1 MIQIT
6 PELEANVKEW
16 KEIFRKVAESGMSK
30 REWCNEN
37 GICRNSFFY
46 WQRRIRELEEQQNPE
61 PVSMFYELDPA
72 TMVSDESIAK
82 AFSAHIMIQAGAYQ
96 VYIDDS
102 FKDETLARILAVIR
116 DD

>member
-1 MIQIT
+1 
-6 PELEANVKEW
+6 
-16 KEIFRKVAESGMSK
+16 
-30 REWCNEN
+30 
-37 GICRNSFFY
+37 
-46 WQRRIRELEEQQNPE
+46 
-61 PVSMFYELDPA
+61 MFYELDPA